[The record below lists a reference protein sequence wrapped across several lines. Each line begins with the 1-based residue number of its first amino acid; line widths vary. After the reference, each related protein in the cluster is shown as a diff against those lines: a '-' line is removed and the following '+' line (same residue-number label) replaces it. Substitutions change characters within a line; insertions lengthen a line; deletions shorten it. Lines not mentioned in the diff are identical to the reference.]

1 MSPVKRFFL
10 LLKLDKK
17 DIYYIYLYAIF
28 SGLIT
33 LTLPL
38 GVQAIIGLI
47 AGGAISSSWILLVL
61 VVTFGT
67 ALTGILKI
75 MQLTVTETLQ
85 QRIFTRA
92 AFDIAYRLPRF
103 KVESIHGEYAP
114 ELVNRFFDTLTLQ
127 KGIPKI
133 LTDFS
138 TSILQI
144 FFGLLLLSF
153 YHPFFIFF
161 SILLVLIVLVIFRVT
176 GPRGLS
182 SSLTESKY
190 KYKAASW
197 LEELARS
204 MGTFKLAGKSDLPL
218 EKTDALVSNYL
229 DARKQHFKVLVTQY
243 SSIVAFKVFITAGL
257 LILGS
262 ILVIDNRLNIGQFVA
277 AEIVVI
283 LIMAS
288 VEKLILAMETIY
300 DVLTA
305 LEKLGSLTDIPIEQ
319 EGEGIPFEA
328 IDTGKG
334 ISVELKDV
342 SYQFQDAEKPALD
355 KINLKIK
362 PGEKVCIAGYNSA
375 GKSTLLH
382 VITGIYTNF
391 TGSLTFNDVPFRS
404 LNIVSLRAHIGD
416 HLPQEDIFKGT
427 LLENISIG
435 HRDVSLQDVIF
446 AVEKVGLKSF
456 VERLPLGYNTML
468 LPGGK
473 NLPRSIIAKII
484 LARSIASRP
493 SLLAIEEPFSFL
505 EQQDREK
512 ISEFLTA
519 DENIWTLLIVSDDP
533 IIAAKCE
540 RIIVM
545 RNGKILEAGTLAE
558 IKESEHYTKIFKTE
572 KYQ

>member
-319 EGEGIPFEA
+319 EGEGIPFEV

-484 LARSIASRP
+484 LARSIASKP

-519 DENIWTLLIVSDDP
+519 DENTWTLLIVSDDP

-545 RNGKILEAGTLAE
+545 QNGKILESGALAE

-572 KYQ
+572 KYK